1 MFFLMAQV
9 ERWCPTYRS
18 WVNQGFDVH
27 NCGGHCSRRVRTR
40 GVVDGRSDEIIFTV
54 YARKVIQDVNPLVK
68 MFTDMYEAS
77 VLAVEQATQNMAAFI
92 DEIYNPE
99 KRVGRSAQRS
109 PYDVGRPEK
118 APKGLTASSTGW
130 RKRR

>member
-1 MFFLMAQV
+1 MFFLLLQTQYWCNDCQEWSAV
-9 ERWCPTYRS
+9 LIERRCVPSR
-18 WVNQGFDVH
+18 
-27 NCGGHCSRRVRTR
+27 SRRVRTI
-40 GVVDGRSDEIIFTV
+40 GVVDGRNSQAIFDDYTRRIV
-54 YARKVIQDVNPLVK
+54 AETTPRIQSLTAWIN
-68 MFTDMYEAS
+68 EGI
-77 VLAVEQATQNMAAFI
+77 LAMDITMKNMAAFI